1 VTNSLIGL
9 LQSFNKGFNMKN
21 ITLMFGFTLAA
32 VSAQAATITS
42 GDLQLE
48 TRDAITFTEDAHDI
62 INVGGI
68 DATGGVFGQLSAL
81 KETTFAVTF
90 LGKEATRTNFF
101 VSNGTSV
108 VGSANNVATVGQTFF
123 FDIPEGVID
132 FGFRGPEITA
142 LNTNINNQRIA
153 YITNDGTYIDANTNN
168 PYSFL
173 IGFNDNDQS
182 DGDYDDYV
190 VGVSAVPVP
199 AALPLMASALGIFGI
214 SRRRNKAKAA

>member
-1 VTNSLIGL
+1 MKKILIAL
-9 LQSFNKGFNMKN
+9 
-21 ITLMFGFTLAA
+21 GFTLAA

-48 TRDAITFTEDAHDI
+48 TRDAIAFTGDAHDV
-62 INVGGI
+62 INVGGF

-81 KETTFAVTF
+81 QNTTFAVTF
-90 LGKEATRTNFF
+90 LGFEAARTNFY

-108 VGSANNVATVGQTFF
+108 VGSANFDATVGQTFF
-123 FDIPEGVID
+123 FDVAAGVID
-132 FGFRGPEITA
+132 FGFRGPEVTA
-142 LNTNINNQRIA
+142 LNTDINNQRIA
-153 YITNDGTYIDANTNN
+153 YITNDGSYIDANTGN

-173 IGFNDNDQS
+173 IGFNDGDEI

-199 AALPLMASALGIFGI
+199 AALPLMASALGAFGI
-214 SRRRNKAKAA
+214 ARRRNKAKAAK

>member
-1 VTNSLIGL
+1 MKKILIAL
-9 LQSFNKGFNMKN
+9 
-21 ITLMFGFTLAA
+21 GFTLAA

-48 TRDAITFTEDAHDI
+48 TRDAIAFTGDAHDV

-81 KETTFAVTF
+81 NDTTFAVTF
-90 LGKEATRTNFF
+90 LGFEATRTNFF

-108 VGSANNVATVGQTFF
+108 VGSANFDATIGQTFF
-123 FDIPEGVID
+123 FDVAAGVID
-132 FGFRGPEITA
+132 FGFRGPEVTA
-142 LNTNINNQRIA
+142 LNTDIDNLRIA
-153 YITNDGTYIDANTNN
+153 YITNDGTYIDANTGN

-173 IGFNDNDQS
+173 IGFNDGDEI

-190 VGVSAVPVP
+190 VGVSAVSAVPVP
-199 AALPLMASALGIFGI
+199 AALPLMASALGAFGI
-214 SRRRNKAKAA
+214 ARRRNKAKAAK

>member
-1 VTNSLIGL
+1 MKKVLIAL
-9 LQSFNKGFNMKN
+9 
-21 ITLMFGFTLAA
+21 GFTLAA

-48 TRDAITFTEDAHDI
+48 TGSAIGFTGDSHDV

-81 KETTFAVTF
+81 NNTTFAVTF
-90 LGKEATRTNFF
+90 LGFEATRTNFY

-108 VGSANNVATVGQTFF
+108 VGSANFDATIGQTFF
-123 FDIPEGVID
+123 FDVAAGVID
-132 FGFRGPEITA
+132 FGFEGPDVTA

-153 YITNDGTYIDANTNN
+153 YITNDGSYIDANTGN

-173 IGFNDNDQS
+173 IGFNDGDTI

-190 VGVSAVPVP
+190 VGVSAVSSVPVP
-199 AALPLMASALGIFGI
+199 AALPLMASALGAFGI
-214 SRRRNKAKAA
+214 ARRRNKAKAAK